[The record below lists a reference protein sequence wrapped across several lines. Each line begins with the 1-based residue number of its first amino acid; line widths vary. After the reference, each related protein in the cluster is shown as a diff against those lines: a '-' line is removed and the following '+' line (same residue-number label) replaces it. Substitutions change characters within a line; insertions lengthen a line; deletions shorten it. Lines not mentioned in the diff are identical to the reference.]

1 MSPEISQL
9 PNRADVIL
17 IGFPK
22 CGTTA
27 MHGYFA
33 SHPDFN
39 ALLIGGF
46 NCEIDTVE
54 GKVGGDLYRQ
64 ALLSSQQC
72 LFHKFSS
79 YIYSVSKLKR
89 LASLESDRVKLFIA
103 IYGDPVSRL
112 ESWYKFHRHIAVT
125 GRNKKH
131 FAYVQ
136 RDFYGSCS
144 VDEYYNKF
152 ASSLLKY
159 DEYLRRASSALG
171 ENKLFVCS
179 QDDLRSSSPVVLARI
194 SALLGIPCLEPQKLI
209 EANVN
214 RISTKVEI
222 PDHIKK
228 ELQKIYLNSKLA
240 EVEIN
245 HMLDL

>member
-1 MSPEISQL
+1 MSLKISQT
-9 PNRADVIL
+9 PNRVGVIL

-39 ALLIGGF
+39 ALLVGDF
-46 NCEIDTVE
+46 NCEIDTI
-54 GKVGGDLYRQ
+54 GDKVGGDLYRQ

-79 YIYSVSKLKR
+79 YIYSVSKLKQ
-89 LASLESDRVKLFIA
+89 LASLESNRVKLFIA
-103 IYGDPVSRL
+103 VYGDPVSRL
-112 ESWYKFHRHIAVT
+112 ESWYKFHKNIAMT
-125 GRNKKH
+125 GKNKKH
-131 FAYVQ
+131 FAYVE

-144 VDEYYNKF
+144 VEEYYNKF
-152 ASSLLKY
+152 ASSLLRY
-159 DEYLRRASSALG
+159 DEYLGRASSALG
-171 ENKLFVCS
+171 ESKLLVCS
-179 QDDLRSSSPVVLARI
+179 QDDLRNSSPVVLARI
-194 SALLGIPCLEPQKLI
+194 SALLGIPYLEPQKLI
-209 EANVN
+209 VANVN

-228 ELQKIYLNSKLA
+228 ELQKIHLNSKLA

-245 HMLDL
+245 CRLGL